1 MSVVQLPAIRLQV
14 MAQVND
20 RSNTRQM
27 AEAGYID
34 VVGGGEKSTLLD
46 ISAVSIH
53 ATMCP
58 ENIEQDQLVLSH
70 DGVVMFEFPARSYPV
85 HDKEHLGMAITLYI
99 NKGGKDSIQHSVA
112 STTYVNFDQIMSG
125 QLKQLGCTLNDVN
138 KTPATILFQGLM
150 TVQQN
155 AWNHQ
160 NAALLQNLSSKFNSI
175 NRIQERLTHFAQER
189 IHGIKNFL
197 DPNNKNN
204 VHTAL
209 SMPSNLVKHVMNIDI
224 VDNAQSEFFK
234 QVCTEESPQ
243 FLLKYAPLAS
253 AMLLTTAVK
262 FLSKDDSAPLTYKCI
277 TDKLANIKW
286 THADAELWTQ
296 IFCNCLTSIVPAC
309 NTYTSD
315 ASWLVNADGVRVIPN
330 LVGEEQLLLGSPVVQ
345 AVQDI
350 QSCQHLSGLCQEMFS
365 SGDLQKSELA
375 FRAAHEARLKTVE
388 LCKSQDCED
397 FAADMRNYFGA
408 STHVHVMTT
417 TANQMIGTPLLCSDA
432 RLNLPRN
439 TLQDARQ
446 ALLACCAVQRHI
458 RDLIQYKCQDCVCI
472 ATAANLTSKYCPS
485 LDEKPTQIFERS
497 MFENRDMFLMTST
510 PGAAGHCCRIRT
522 NSTMMH
528 TQQLENGVNVHF
540 HALDVL
546 CMQESTSSTIFRELN
561 EPADVFDVKIQVGF
575 GNTKIMN
582 GMTRSLVR
590 NVTGSIYGDMLTN
603 SGLSASHAADRMGT
617 KDFYKVLCAVG
628 GKSILAAEKTA
639 LNTTLTPTE
648 MLDSMLRGCKDTQ
661 YYFGA
666 QNVQGVPIMAL
677 EFELKP
683 EEQHILRMLA
693 RAQAP
698 LYSKGMPL
706 ILASG
711 TLGSCFFPR
720 IDSICSHIPGSSQ
733 NNNINKQLFVVPQKT
748 PLLGMTDVLKSK
760 SVESLLDVQKAHV
773 SNVLRETCKTQFD
786 FFSDHISTDIMLL
799 HTHIAM

>member
-1 MSVVQLPAIRLQV
+1 MQVVQVPAIRLQV
-14 MAQVND
+14 MTQVND
-20 RSNTRQM
+20 RSNARLM

-34 VVGGGEKSTLLD
+34 VVGGSEKPTLLN

-58 ENIEQDQLVLSH
+58 NSMAQDQLVLSH
-70 DGVVMFEFPARSYPV
+70 DGVVMFEFPARAYEV
-85 HDKEHLGMAITLYI
+85 HDKEHLGMAMTLYI
-99 NKGGKDSIQHSVA
+99 NKGKDSVQHSVA
-112 STTYVNFDQIMSG
+112 STAYANFDQIMSG
-125 QLKQLGCTLNDVN
+125 APQQLTSSLNDVN
-138 KTPATILFQGLM
+138 KSPVTIIFQGLM
-150 TVQQN
+150 TPQQA
-155 AWNHQ
+155 AWNQQ
-160 NAALLQNLSSKFNSI
+160 NAALLQNLSGKFNSI
-175 NRIQERLTHFAQER
+175 SRIQERLAHFSQER
-189 IHGIKNFL
+189 THAMKNFL
-197 DPNNKNN
+197 DPNNKDN
-204 VHTAL
+204 VHSTLA
-209 SMPSNLVKHVMNIDI
+209 MPSNLVKHVMNID
-224 VDNAQSEFFK
+224 VADNAQSEFFK
-234 QVCTEESPQ
+234 QVCTEESPE
-243 FLLKYAPLAS
+243 FLLKYAPLSA

-262 FLSKDDSAPLTYKCI
+262 FLSKDDSTPLTYKCI
-277 TDKLANIKW
+277 TDKLANMKW

-350 QSCQHLSGLCQEMFS
+350 KTCQHLSGLCQEMFS

-408 STHVHVMTT
+408 TTHVHVMTT
-417 TANQMIGTPLLCSDA
+417 TANEMIGTPLLCSDA

-439 TLQDARQ
+439 TLLDARQ
-446 ALLACCAVQRHI
+446 ALLTCCAVQRLI
-458 RDLIQYKCQDCVCI
+458 KDLIQYKCQDCVCI

-485 LDEKPTQIFERS
+485 LDEKPKQQFDRS
-497 MFENRDMFLMTST
+497 AFADRDTYLLTST

-522 NSTMMH
+522 KATKMH
-528 TQQLENGVNVHF
+528 TLQLNNDVNVHL

-561 EPADVFDVKIQVGF
+561 EPPDVFDVQIQVGY
-575 GNTKIMN
+575 GNTKTMN

-590 NVTGSIYGDMLTN
+590 NVTGSLYGDMLTN
-603 SGLSASHAADRMGT
+603 SGLSANHAADRMGT

-628 GKSILAAEKTA
+628 GQSLLTAERGA
-639 LNTTLTPTE
+639 SNAPLTPTE
-648 MLDSMLRGCKDTQ
+648 MLDSMLRGCKDTH
-661 YYFGA
+661 YYFGVE
-666 QNVQGVPIMAL
+666 NVQGAPMMAL
-677 EFELKP
+677 QFELKQ
-683 EEQHILRMLA
+683 EEQEILRMLA

-698 LYSKGMPL
+698 LFSKPMSL

-720 IDSICSHIPGSSQ
+720 LDSICNHMPGNAQ
-733 NNNINKQLFVVPQKT
+733 ATNVNKQLFVVPQKT

-760 SVESLLDVQKAHV
+760 SVESLLEVQKQHV
-773 SNVLRETCKTQFD
+773 SNVLRETCKSQFD
-786 FFSDHISTDIMLL
+786 FYSDHISTDIMLL
-799 HTHIAM
+799 HTHISM